1 MQSTHDKFGDRTR
14 PRPAEK
20 AGSRACLKEQTLSL
34 WRLLLV
40 VPMLMST
47 RVPASAAAVAR
58 EGGAQAASAVQTPTD
73 SVVPRLIRFSGTVKD
88 ADGKPAANS
97 VELTFSL
104 YEFQEGGSPLWVET
118 QTVQLDSQ
126 GRYSVV
132 LGAAS
137 PAGLPLDVF
146 TTGAGRWLGVQ
157 PALPGA
163 GEQPRVLLVS
173 APYALKAGDAET
185 LGGLPA
191 SAFVL
196 AVPAPA
202 SSGES
207 SADSAAT
214 ATTAGA
220 ALPATSS
227 NVTTTG
233 GTANTI
239 PMFSTATNIQNSILT
254 QTGTTAVNV
263 EGTLNLPALGTATS
277 SKGFNSQAHDFVASV
292 FNSTSKAA
300 AAQTFQLQA
309 EPANNDTAT
318 AAGTLNLLYG
328 SGTAAPSE
336 TGLKISNKGLI
347 TFATGQTFPGTGS
360 GTLTGVTAG
369 TDLTG
374 GGTSGNVTLNLD
386 TTKVPQLNTQNT
398 FSGAQTFNGPIFT
411 SGPINANDA
420 AGDSSCTLCG
430 NSTSST
436 GGGFGVLGTS
446 TSVSAGTGGVEG
458 VSDATSGETF
468 GLEGVSESPV
478 GVGTFAYATQESST
492 ALGLLGCCS
501 VGVWGDSGVGGVF
514 GTAGIV
520 GTADDGKGA
529 DFGNNSPSGF
539 PTVFMFNSNSN
550 PKSPVLEAAG
560 NIGSGNIG
568 SCTIDNEGDLTCT
581 GTVEGA
587 VSVDT
592 GQRQV
597 AFYAVEAPQNW
608 FEDFGSGR
616 LASGAATVT
625 VDPTYAQTVNM
636 ASDYHVFLTPEGDCR
651 GLYISHKTA
660 AGFEVHEL
668 NAGQSNVAF
677 SYRIVALRRGYENVR
692 LEDVTETMEKMKAS
706 MPKPR
711 ATPGR
716 LKLPVPSARASMP
729 NSRPAGA
736 R

>member
-1 MQSTHDKFGDRTR
+1 MQSIHDKFGDRTQ
-14 PRPAEK
+14 PREAEK
-20 AGSRACLKEQTLSL
+20 AGIVACLKQTVSL

-40 VPMLMST
+40 VPMLMLT
-47 RVPASAAAVAR
+47 RVPASAAAVAQ
-58 EGGAQAASAVQTPTD
+58 EGGAQAASGVQMPTD
-73 SVVPRLIRFSGTVKD
+73 SVVPRLIRFSGTLKD
-88 ADGKPAANS
+88 TDGKPAANS
-97 VELTFSL
+97 LELTFSL
-104 YEFQEGGSPLWVET
+104 YQFEDGGSPLWVET

-126 GRYSVV
+126 GRYTV
-132 LGAAS
+132 LLGTAS
-137 PAGLPLDVF
+137 PGGLPLDLF

-202 SSGES
+202 SGQSP
-207 SADSAAT
+207 ADSAAT

-220 ALPATSS
+220 AVPATSS

-233 GTANTI
+233 GTANAI
-239 PMFSTATNIQNSILT
+239 PIFTTATNIQNSILT
-254 QTGTTAVNV
+254 EIGTTAVNV
-263 EGTLNLPALGTATS
+263 EGALDLPALGAATS
-277 SKGFNSQAHDFVASV
+277 SKGFDSQPQDFAASV

-300 AAQTFQLQA
+300 VAQTFQLQA

-328 SGTAAPSE
+328 SGTTAPSE

-386 TTKVPQLNTQNT
+386 TTKVPQLNAQNT
-398 FSGAQTFNGPIFT
+398 FSEVQTFNGPIYNT
-411 SGPINANDA
+411 GGVNSNG
-420 AGDSSCTLCG
+420 GGVDSSCALCG
-430 NSTSST
+430 SNTSST

-446 TSVSAGTGGVEG
+446 TSVSGGTGGVWG

-468 GLEGVSESPV
+468 GVQGFSSSPT
-478 GVGTFAYATQESST
+478 GVG
-492 ALGLLGCCS
+492 ALGYAVSMSNTGTSFGGCCAF
-501 VGVWGDSGVGGVF
+501 GVWGDTGSS
-514 GTAGIV
+514 AQYASALM
-520 GTADDGKGA
+520 GTADEGRAIFLQNNSSVYPTALMNQEGSWWSLQAGGPGGYCWIDNSGNLSCNGTISELVPVDDGK
-529 DFGNNSPSGF
+529 
-539 PTVFMFNSNSN
+539 
-550 PKSPVLEAAG
+550 
-560 NIGSGNIG
+560 
-568 SCTIDNEGDLTCT
+568 
-581 GTVEGA
+581 
-587 VSVDT
+587 
-592 GQRQV
+592 RQV
-597 AFYAVEAPQNW
+597 ALYEMKAPQNW
-608 FEDFGSGR
+608 LEDFGSGQ
-616 LASGAATVT
+616 LASGAARVALE
-625 VDPTYAQTVNM
+625 PTFAQTVDTG
-636 ASDYHVFLTPEGDCR
+636 SDYHVFLTPRGDCR
-651 GLYISHKTA
+651 GLYISHTTA
-660 AGFEVHEL
+660 SGFEVHEL
-668 NAGQSNVAF
+668 GGGQSNVSF
-677 SYRIVALRRGYENVR
+677 DYRIVALRRGYESVR
-692 LEDVTETMEKMKAS
+692 LADETETIEKMKAS
-706 MPKPR
+706 MPKPV

-716 LKLPVPSARASMP
+716 LKLPVPPVRASMP